1 MSTIVMGACWPLQ
14 LPPTAKAVLISLAD
28 QANDM
33 GVCWPSIPGIC
44 ERTCFGRTSVID
56 ALKWLQ
62 AEGLLLIDKTGGRNN
77 RYTLVME
84 RVFELGGGYPQPV
97 RQANQSGRWTGP
109 AAGPTSPAGELP
121 PVREADQPVRQA
133 DPNLQQPSSKPTRTV
148 KAKPE
153 MAALSDLLSAGFDE
167 QTARDFIAHK
177 AAVKAPL
184 TVRAWMDHLREAK
197 AAGWS
202 PMAAAEKV
210 MARHWK
216 GFESKYVA
224 SELPPARQGQ
234 ATQPDSS
241 HNPDVKRTQQYLASQ
256 AQITEEDRQA
266 GMQAAQRL
274 RQVRQSMNQ
283 PVTGEQP

>member
-1 MSTIVMGACWPLQ
+1 
-14 LPPTAKAVLISLAD
+14 
-28 QANDM
+28 
-33 GVCWPSIPGIC
+33 
-44 ERTCFGRTSVID
+44 
-56 ALKWLQ
+56 
-62 AEGLLLIDKTGGRNN
+62 
-77 RYTLVME
+77 
-84 RVFELGGGYPQPV
+84 
-97 RQANQSGRWTGP
+97 
-109 AAGPTSPAGELP
+109 
-121 PVREADQPVRQA
+121 
-133 DPNLQQPSSKPTRTV
+133 
-148 KAKPE
+148 

-224 SELPPARQGQ
+224 SELPPTRQGQ
-234 ATQPDSS
+234 AAQPDSS